1 MSRQGWLLLITL
13 SVLWGA
19 AYLVI
24 SLALQTFPPVVVVFG
39 RVALAL
45 VILLPLALRANVLRP
60 LLQHPWWVLITV
72 LLQATVPLLLLTY
85 GQQWLSTGLTGIL
98 IGAQPLFV
106 ALLAA
111 RFDPGERP
119 EGVRGV
125 VGLLLGFAGLALI
138 FGVDIGHSSQV
149 LVGGLL
155 VTGAALCYAMGSML
169 IHTKLSFA
177 QPLGVATSAMLVA
190 TTVLLVPGVLSW
202 PSKPPSMTSS
212 LALLALG
219 VVFTGFTLRLFYGLI
234 ARAGPARATLAFYLS
249 PGVTVILGWLLLDE
263 QITWSTVL
271 GLAAIVVGSVMVA
284 NRSDVLGDRA
294 KSSL

>member
-1 MSRQGWLLLITL
+1 MSRKHWLMLITL

-24 SLALQTFPPVVVVFG
+24 SLALQSFPPVVVVFG
-39 RVALAL
+39 RVALAA

-60 LLQHPWWVLITV
+60 LLRHPWWVLLTV
-72 LLQATVPLLLLTY
+72 LLQATVPMLLLTY

-119 EGVRGV
+119 EGGRGV
-125 VGLLLGFAGLALI
+125 AGLLLGFAGLALI

-149 LVGGLL
+149 LLGGIL

-169 IHTKLSFA
+169 IHSKLGFA
-177 QPLGVATSAMLVA
+177 QPLGVATAAMLVA
-190 TTVLLVPGVLSW
+190 TAVLLVPGMLSL
-202 PSKPPSMTSS
+202 PSKPPSVTSS

-219 VVFTGFTLRLFYGLI
+219 IIFTGFTLRLFYGLI

-249 PGVTVILGWLLLDE
+249 PGVTVILGWLLLGE
-263 QITWSTVL
+263 RITWSTVL
-271 GLAAIVVGSVMVA
+271 GLAAIVAGSVMVA
-284 NRSDVLGDRA
+284 NRSRA
-294 KSSL
+294 GSNRTTPSQ